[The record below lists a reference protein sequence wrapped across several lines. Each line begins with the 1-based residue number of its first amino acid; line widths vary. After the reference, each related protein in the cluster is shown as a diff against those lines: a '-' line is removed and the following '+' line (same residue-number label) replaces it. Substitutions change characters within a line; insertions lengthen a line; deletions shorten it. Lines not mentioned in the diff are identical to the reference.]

1 MFKVKNKKIFV
12 ADQRV
17 TLDTRHNDF
26 IKKFKVE
33 ENRLPDIDKELKSI
47 KITLEEYSKIGY
59 ENLSDEQLWENLTK
73 KNRYDELINLKN
85 NIKNNTEINDYFL
98 KTGNILFNYFDDIE
112 STACDVKPKKKIQNT
127 QPKNIPIKNNILNF
141 FQNLDNNETNH
152 TDTHH
157 TDSNHTDTN
166 HTDTNHTDTNHTDTN
181 HTDTNHTDTNHT
193 DTHQTK
199 SNHHDI
205 NDNREPNNSNVET
218 SKKLTNNR
226 AELLNKY
233 LSLVDNTYCNF
244 DKISTEKTI
253 DFCAVCLKNHGK
265 KIEKVLIPNEGISVC
280 DRCGDL
286 THIVIDSDKPSYKD
300 PPPEAT
306 YFAYKK
312 INHLNEWLNQIQAL
326 ESTDIP
332 EEIYER
338 IWEEIKKERID
349 DLSKLNYKK
358 IRDYL
363 KKLRL
368 NKYYEHIPHILFK
381 LNGLPAPK
389 LTNEVVEVLRAMFR
403 EIQGPFNEIC
413 PPDRKNFLSYSYT
426 LHKFVEL
433 LGLDEYKL
441 LFPLLKSREKLHQQ
455 DIMWKKICEKVGW
468 EFIKSI

>member
-17 TLDTRHNDF
+17 TLEARHSDF
-26 IKKFKVE
+26 VKKFKIE
-33 ENRLPDIDKELKSI
+33 ESKLPEIDKEIKNI
-47 KITLEEYSKIGY
+47 KIKLDEY
-59 ENLSDEQLWENLTK
+59 NLKGFDNLTNEESWDNLQK
-73 KNRYDELINLKN
+73 KNRLDELYIIKN
-85 NIKNNTEINDYFL
+85 NIKNNLEMNDYFL

-112 STACDVKPKKKIQNT
+112 NTASNDSINKTKKKLLNN
-127 QPKNIPIKNNILNF
+127 KNKKEEPIPVQSKNNILNF
-141 FQNLDNNETNH
+141 FHNFNNDENESPINKNSCDFSNNIDSIKLNNENHNTNM
-152 TDTHH
+152 
-157 TDSNHTDTN
+157 
-166 HTDTNHTDTNHTDTN
+166 
-181 HTDTNHTDTNHT
+181 
-193 DTHQTK
+193 
-199 SNHHDI
+199 
-205 NDNREPNNSNVET
+205 ENNS
-218 SKKLTNNR
+218 NNR

-233 LSLVDNTYCNF
+233 LTLVDNTYCNF
-244 DKISTEKTI
+244 DRITTEKTI
-253 DFCAVCLKNHGK
+253 DFCPVCFKNLGK
-265 KIEKVLIPNEGISVC
+265 KIEKILIPNEGISVC
-280 DRCGDL
+280 NKCGDL

-332 EEIYER
+332 EEIYEK

-349 DLSKLNYKK
+349 DLTKLNYKK

-368 NKYYEHIPHILFK
+368 NKYYEHIPHILYK

-389 LTNEVVEVLRAMFR
+389 LTNEVIEVLRAMFR

-433 LGLDEYKL
+433 LGLEEYKL

>member
-17 TLDTRHNDF
+17 TLEARHSDF
-26 IKKFKVE
+26 IKKFKTE
-33 ENRLPDIDKELKSI
+33 ESKLPEINKEIEII
-47 KITLEEYSKIGY
+47 KNKLEEYNIKGY
-59 ENLSDEQLWENLTK
+59 DNLSNEESWDNLEK
-73 KNRYDELINLKN
+73 KNRLDELNIMKN
-85 NIKNNTEINDYFL
+85 NIKNNLDINDYFL

-112 STACDVKPKKKIQNT
+112 NTASNENILKDKKKSS
-127 QPKNIPIKNNILNF
+127 KNKKEEHIPVQSKNNILNF
-141 FQNLDNNETNH
+141 FQNYDKNNDNNNEELDSPTNNKNNKSLKI
-152 TDTHH
+152 
-157 TDSNHTDTN
+157 DSNNESENYH
-166 HTDTNHTDTNHTDTN
+166 
-181 HTDTNHTDTNHT
+181 
-193 DTHQTK
+193 
-199 SNHHDI
+199 SNM
-205 NDNREPNNSNVET
+205 ENNY
-218 SKKLTNNR
+218 NNR

-233 LSLVDNTYCNF
+233 LTLVDNTYCNF
-244 DKISTEKTI
+244 DKITTEKMV
-253 DFCAVCLKNHGK
+253 DFCQICFKKNGK

-280 DRCGDL
+280 DNCGDL

-332 EEIYER
+332 EEIYEK
-338 IWEEIKKERID
+338 IWEEIKKERIE

-368 NKYYEHIPHILFK
+368 NKYYEHIPHILYK

-433 LGLDEYKL
+433 LGLNEYKL

>member
-17 TLDTRHNDF
+17 TLEARHSDF
-26 IKKFKVE
+26 VKKFKTE
-33 ENRLPDIDKELKSI
+33 ESKLPEIEKEIKNI
-47 KITLEEYSKIGY
+47 KIKLEEYNIKGF
-59 ENLSDEQLWENLTK
+59 DNLTNEELWDNLEK
-73 KNRYDELINLKN
+73 KNKLDELNIMKN
-85 NIKNNTEINDYFL
+85 NIKNNLEMNDYFL

-112 STACDVKPKKKIQNT
+112 NTASNDSIQKSKKKSSIN
-127 QPKNIPIKNNILNF
+127 KNKKDETIPVQSKNNILNF
-141 FQNLDNNETNH
+141 FHNYDNEENEQDNNIDSQINKK
-152 TDTHH
+152 TDIF
-157 TDSNHTDTN
+157 SNNKLSNDN
-166 HTDTNHTDTNHTDTN
+166 NIDLN
-181 HTDTNHTDTNHT
+181 
-193 DTHQTK
+193 K
-199 SNHHDI
+199 SNNH
-205 NDNREPNNSNVET
+205 NSNMENNS
-218 SKKLTNNR
+218 NNR

-233 LSLVDNTYCNF
+233 LTLVDNTYCNF
-244 DKISTEKTI
+244 DKITTEKTI
-253 DFCAVCLKNHGK
+253 DFCPVCFKNNGK
-265 KIEKVLIPNEGISVC
+265 KIEKILIPNEGISVC
-280 DRCGDL
+280 NKCGDL

-332 EEIYER
+332 EEIYEK

-349 DLSKLNYKK
+349 DLTKLNYKK

-368 NKYYEHIPHILFK
+368 NKYYEHIPHILYK

>member
-17 TLDTRHNDF
+17 TLEARHSDF
-26 IKKFKVE
+26 IKKFKTE
-33 ENRLPDIDKELKSI
+33 ESKLPEINKEIEII
-47 KITLEEYSKIGY
+47 KNKLEEYNIKGY
-59 ENLSDEQLWENLTK
+59 DNLSNEESWDNLEK
-73 KNRYDELINLKN
+73 KNRLDELNIMKN
-85 NIKNNTEINDYFL
+85 NIKNNLDINDYFL

-112 STACDVKPKKKIQNT
+112 NTASNENILKDKKKSS
-127 QPKNIPIKNNILNF
+127 KNKKEELIPIQSKNNILNF
-141 FQNLDNNETNH
+141 FQNYDNNNNDNNNEELDSPTNNKNNKSLKI
-152 TDTHH
+152 
-157 TDSNHTDTN
+157 DSNN
-166 HTDTNHTDTNHTDTN
+166 E
-181 HTDTNHTDTNHT
+181 
-193 DTHQTK
+193 
-199 SNHHDI
+199 SENHHS
-205 NDNREPNNSNVET
+205 NMENNS
-218 SKKLTNNR
+218 NNR

-233 LSLVDNTYCNF
+233 LTLVDNTYCNF
-244 DKISTEKTI
+244 DKITTEKMV
-253 DFCAVCLKNHGK
+253 DFCQICFKKNGK

-280 DRCGDL
+280 DNCGDL

-332 EEIYER
+332 EEIYEK
-338 IWEEIKKERID
+338 IWEEIKKERIE

-368 NKYYEHIPHILFK
+368 NKYYEHIPHILYK

-433 LGLDEYKL
+433 LGLNEYKL

>member
-26 IKKFKVE
+26 IKKFKIE
-33 ENRLPDIDKELKSI
+33 ENRLPDIDKELQTI
-47 KITLEEYSKIGY
+47 KITLEEYNKIGY
-59 ENLSDEQLWENLTK
+59 ENLSDEQLWDNLNK
-73 KNRYDELINLKN
+73 KNRYDELITLKN

-112 STACDVKPKKKIQNT
+112 STASDVKPKKKTPTTKN
-127 QPKNIPIKNNILNF
+127 KKEENIPIKNNILNF
-141 FQNLDNNETNH
+141 FQNLENNDSHINEPQSTEPQSTEPQSNEPQSNEPQSNET
-152 TDTHH
+152 
-157 TDSNHTDTN
+157 
-166 HTDTNHTDTNHTDTN
+166 
-181 HTDTNHTDTNHT
+181 
-193 DTHQTK
+193 TK
-199 SNHHDI
+199 NVQH
-205 NDNREPNNSNVET
+205 NDNDS
-218 SKKLTNNR
+218 SKNLTNNR

-244 DKISTEKTI
+244 ERISTEKTI
-253 DFCAVCLKNHGK
+253 DFCAVCFKNHGK

-280 DRCGDL
+280 DKCGDL

-332 EEIYER
+332 EDIYER
-338 IWEEIKKERID
+338 IWEEIKKERIE

>member
-17 TLDTRHNDF
+17 TLEARHSDF
-26 IKKFKVE
+26 IKKFKTE
-33 ENRLPDIDKELKSI
+33 ESKLPEIDKEIQFI
-47 KITLEEYSKIGY
+47 KIKLDEYNIKGF
-59 ENLSDEQLWENLTK
+59 DNLTNEESWDNLEK
-73 KNRYDELINLKN
+73 KNRLDELNILKN
-85 NIKNNTEINDYFL
+85 NIKNNLEINDYFL

-112 STACDVKPKKKIQNT
+112 NTACNEVIQKNKKKLSNKNKKEEIIPIQN
-127 QPKNIPIKNNILNF
+127 KNNILNF
-141 FQNLDNNETNH
+141 FQNFDNEEIENEQEIESPTNKKFLNS
-152 TDTHH
+152 
-157 TDSNHTDTN
+157 SNN
-166 HTDTNHTDTNHTDTN
+166 NNP
-181 HTDTNHTDTNHT
+181 
-193 DTHQTK
+193 
-199 SNHHDI
+199 SNI
-205 NDNREPNNSNVET
+205 NNSIESNNHN
-218 SKKLTNNR
+218 SKMENNSNNR

-233 LSLVDNTYCNF
+233 LTLVDNTYCNF
-244 DKISTEKTI
+244 DKITTEKTI
-253 DFCAVCLKNHGK
+253 DFCPVCFKNNGK
-265 KIEKVLIPNEGISVC
+265 KIEKILIPNEGISVC
-280 DRCGDL
+280 NKCGDL

-332 EEIYER
+332 EEIYEK

-349 DLSKLNYKK
+349 DLTKLNYKK

-368 NKYYEHIPHILFK
+368 NKYYEHIPHILYK

-389 LTNEVVEVLRAMFR
+389 LTNEVIEVLRAMFR

>member
-17 TLDTRHNDF
+17 TLEARHSDF
-26 IKKFKVE
+26 IKKFKTE
-33 ENRLPDIDKELKSI
+33 ESKLPEINKEIEII
-47 KITLEEYSKIGY
+47 KNKLEEYNIKGY
-59 ENLSDEQLWENLTK
+59 DNLSNEESWDNLEK
-73 KNRYDELINLKN
+73 KNRLDELNIMKN
-85 NIKNNTEINDYFL
+85 NIKNNLDINDYFL

-112 STACDVKPKKKIQNT
+112 NTASNENILKDKKKSS
-127 QPKNIPIKNNILNF
+127 KNKKEEHIPVQSKNNILNF
-141 FQNLDNNETNH
+141 FQNYDKNNDNNNEELDSPTNNKNNKSLKI
-152 TDTHH
+152 
-157 TDSNHTDTN
+157 DSNNESENYH
-166 HTDTNHTDTNHTDTN
+166 
-181 HTDTNHTDTNHT
+181 
-193 DTHQTK
+193 
-199 SNHHDI
+199 SNM
-205 NDNREPNNSNVET
+205 ENNY
-218 SKKLTNNR
+218 NNR

-233 LSLVDNTYCNF
+233 LTLVDDTYCNF
-244 DKISTEKTI
+244 DKITTEKMV
-253 DFCAVCLKNHGK
+253 DFCQVCFKKDGK

-280 DRCGDL
+280 DNCGDL

-332 EEIYER
+332 EEIYEK
-338 IWEEIKKERID
+338 IWEEIKKERIE

-368 NKYYEHIPHILFK
+368 NKYYEHIPHILYK

-433 LGLDEYKL
+433 LGLNEYKL

>member
-17 TLDTRHNDF
+17 TLEARHSDF
-26 IKKFKVE
+26 IKKFKTE
-33 ENRLPDIDKELKSI
+33 ESKLPDIDKEIESI
-47 KITLEEYSKIGY
+47 KKKLDEYNLKGY
-59 ENLSDEQLWENLTK
+59 DNLTNEESWDNLEK
-73 KNRYDELINLKN
+73 KNRLDELNTIKN
-85 NIKNNTEINDYFL
+85 NIKNNLDMNDYFL

-112 STACDVKPKKKIQNT
+112 NTASNETIPKSKKKSSNN
-127 QPKNIPIKNNILNF
+127 KNKKEEPIPVQSKNNILNF
-141 FQNLDNNETNH
+141 FQSYDNEDNDHDSESPTNKKTHNFSNNNNQPLNNITVDSHKSENESHNTNM
-152 TDTHH
+152 
-157 TDSNHTDTN
+157 
-166 HTDTNHTDTNHTDTN
+166 
-181 HTDTNHTDTNHT
+181 
-193 DTHQTK
+193 
-199 SNHHDI
+199 
-205 NDNREPNNSNVET
+205 ENNS
-218 SKKLTNNR
+218 NNR

-233 LSLVDNTYCNF
+233 LTLVDNTYCNF
-244 DKISTEKTI
+244 DKITTEKTV
-253 DFCAVCLKNHGK
+253 DFCAVCFKNFGK

-280 DRCGDL
+280 DKCGDL

-332 EEIYER
+332 EEIYEK
-338 IWEEIKKERID
+338 IWEEIKKERIE

-368 NKYYEHIPHILFK
+368 NKYYEHIPHILYK